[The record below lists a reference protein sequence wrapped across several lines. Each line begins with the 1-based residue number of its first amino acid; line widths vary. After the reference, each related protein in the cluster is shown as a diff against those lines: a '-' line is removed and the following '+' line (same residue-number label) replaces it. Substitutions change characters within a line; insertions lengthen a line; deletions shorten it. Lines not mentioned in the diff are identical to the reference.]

1 MDLIVKEYLGSE
13 IEFKKIDGKIYA
25 NATSIAKAFENG
37 SQKLSDW
44 KRSPRTIEL
53 IGELEAVGNSHSL
66 IISEEGRNGGTWI
79 EENLLLDFAS
89 YLSVK
94 FKVWMNTQITTL
106 LREGEVS
113 LKPKTEEEMLLEL
126 FPKSDQ
132 NLILLTAQN
141 IREVKTLTKEI
152 IYKEDIIIGFTK
164 DIDLETKRKVLNN
177 VVKHKGANYSERWSL
192 LYKHFEDKFG
202 VNLKRRR
209 ANFDSETKPKSK
221 SMLDFIDRG
230 MGMVPD
236 LYEIATKLFEGDIK
250 EILEH
255 YNNIR

>member
-1 MDLIVKEYLGSE
+1 MGIAISDLILVTKGGSSSE
-13 IEFKKIDGKIYA
+13 QG
-25 NATSIAKAFENG
+25 
-37 SQKLSDW
+37 
-44 KRSPRTIEL
+44 
-53 IGELEAVGNSHSL
+53 SL
-66 IISEEGRNGGTWI
+66 IHEELVLELAGW
-79 EENLLLDFAS
+79 LD
-89 YLSVK
+89 VK
-94 FKVWMNTQITTL
+94 FRRWCQTQITIL
-106 LREGEVS
+106 IRDGEVS

-141 IREVKTLTKEI
+141 IREVKALTKEV

-209 ANFDSETKPKSK
+209 ANYDSENKPKSK
-221 SMLDFIDRG
+221 SMLDFIDRS
-230 MGMVPD
+230 MGMIPE